1 MKSKTT
7 DYSFLFIALFIW
19 FSISFGIRLLK
30 HKAFV
35 GYSTTGNLK
44 YLVALVVIFC
54 LVTAFR
60 HNIR

>member
-1 MKSKTT
+1 MKPKTT

-30 HKAFV
+30 HKAFQ
-35 GYSTTGNLK
+35 GYSDTGNLK

-54 LVTAFR
+54 LVAAYR
-60 HNIR
+60 HYV

>member
-19 FSISFGIRLLK
+19 FSISFGIRSLK

-35 GYSTTGNLK
+35 GYSDTGNLE

-54 LVTAFR
+54 LVAAFR
-60 HNIR
+60 HNIW